1 MVVGR
6 AAAVAFLMRSTV
18 AYDGTMLSACCC
30 SVSAKAAISSKS
42 VDVLSDRGTRDS
54 VSAVNI
60 RLPGRYFI
68 SVKLYRGSRIRFFGA
83 IANDFFL
90 MAIKGL

>member
-1 MVVGR
+1 
-6 AAAVAFLMRSTV
+6 V

-60 RLPGRYFI
+60 RRYFI
-68 SVKLYRGSRIRFFGA
+68 SVKLYRCSRIRFFGA